1 MKNNTLILSLLPIF
15 FGFFVMGF
23 VDVVGIS
30 TNYVKDQFGL
40 SEAMSGFLPSV
51 VFIWFFLLSYPTAV
65 VMNKI
70 GRKSTVLISMV
81 ITIIGMFLP
90 FLIFDQVTCY
100 LAFAFLG
107 IGNTIL
113 QVSLNP
119 LVANMFNGKALT
131 SALTGGQVVKAVSS
145 FCGPLIAIFAV
156 KYFGNWQNMFPIFGT
171 ITLLSAI
178 WLLATPVPKEEIEKT
193 TTGNPFK
200 LLSDPKILFFFLG
213 IVAVVGIDVGM
224 NMISKKLLI
233 ERLSYDN
240 ETANLG
246 ASMYFICRTIG
257 AFIGTFLLA
266 VMSTRLY
273 FRVNMLTAL
282 ALLLLLAFIP
292 VSSPVFVLGMIGA
305 IGFMCSSIFAV
316 IFSSAIQAKPEKTNE
331 ISGLMITGVVGGAI
345 FPPIMTYSTTLF
357 GGAQMGGL
365 LVLSLAAVYLCVLA
379 LFSAKSA

>member
-1 MKNNTLILSLLPIF
+1 LPVF

-70 GRKSTVLISMV
+70 GRKNTVLISMV
-81 ITIIGMFLP
+81 VTIAGMFLP
-90 FLIFDQVTCY
+90 FFIFDKLTCY

-119 LVANMFNGKALT
+119 LVSNMFNGKALT
-131 SALTGGQVVKAVSS
+131 SALNGGQVVKAVSS
-145 FCGPLIAIFAV
+145 FCGPFIASFAV
-156 KYFGNWQNMFPIFGT
+156 IYLDNWINLFPIFGAIT
-171 ITLLSAI
+171 ILSGV
-178 WLLATPVPKEEIEKT
+178 WLMATPVPKEEQAT
-193 TTGNPFK
+193 TAGNPFK
-200 LLSDPKILFFFLG
+200 LLSDTKILLFFLG
-213 IVAVVGIDVGM
+213 IVAVVGIDVGT
-224 NMISKKLLI
+224 NMISKKLLL
-233 ERLSYDN
+233 ERITDN
-240 ETANLG
+240 NEIANMG
-246 ASMYFICRTIG
+246 ANMYFLCRTIG

-266 VMSTRLY
+266 KMSTRIY
-273 FRVNMLTAL
+273 FRIHIVAAL
-282 ALLLLLAFIP
+282 GFLLLLAFIP
-292 VSSPVFVLGMIGA
+292 VSSSVFVFGMIGA
-305 IGFMCSSIFAV
+305 IGFACSSIFTV

-345 FPPIMTYSTTLF
+345 FPPLMTQSTALF
-357 GGAQMGGL
+357 NGAQMGGL
-365 LVLSLAAVYLCVLA
+365 LVLSLAAVYLCFLTVA
-379 LFSAKSA
+379 VKK

>member
-1 MKNNTLILSLLPIF
+1 MKKNTFILSLLPVF

-30 TNYVKDQFGL
+30 TNYVKDEFGL

-70 GRKSTVLISMV
+70 GRKNTVLISMF
-81 ITIIGMFLP
+81 ITTVGMFLP
-90 FLIFDQVTCY
+90 FIVFNQTTCY

-107 IGNTIL
+107 IGNAIL

-119 LVANMFNGKALT
+119 LVSNMFNGKALT
-131 SALTGGQVVKAVSS
+131 SALNGGQVVKAVSS
-145 FCGPLIAIFAV
+145 FCGPFIASFAV
-156 KYFGNWQNMFPIFGT
+156 IYFGNWQNLFPIFGIIT
-171 ITLLSAI
+171 ILSAI
-178 WLLATPVPKEEIEKT
+178 WLLATSVPKEKT
-193 TTGNPFK
+193 ETTAGNPFK
-200 LLSDPKILFFFLG
+200 LLSDTKILLFFLG

-233 ERLSYDN
+233 ERLAYNN

-246 ASMYFICRTIG
+246 ASMYFICRTTG

-266 VMSTRLY
+266 KMSARLY
-273 FRVNMLTAL
+273 FRANMIAAL
-282 ALLLLLAFIP
+282 AFIFLLAFIP
-292 VSSPVFVLGMIGA
+292 TTSPVFVLGMIGA
-305 IGFMCSSIFAV
+305 IGFTCSSIFSV

-345 FPPIMTYSTTLF
+345 FPPLMTQSTLLF
-357 GGAQMGGL
+357 SGAQMGGL
-365 LVLSLAAVYLCVLA
+365 LVLSVAAIYLCFLTMAV
-379 LFSAKSA
+379 KK

>member
-1 MKNNTLILSLLPIF
+1 MKKNTFILSLLPIF

-30 TNYVKDQFGL
+30 TNYVKDEFGL

-70 GRKSTVLISMV
+70 GRKNTVLISMV
-81 ITIIGMFLP
+81 VTIVGMFLP
-90 FLIFDQVTCY
+90 FFIFDKITCY
-100 LAFAFLG
+100 LAFALLG

-119 LVANMFNGKALT
+119 LVSNMFNGKALT

-145 FCGPLIAIFAV
+145 FCGPLIASFAV
-156 KYFGNWQNMFPIFGT
+156 IYLGNWQNLFPIFGT
-171 ITLLSAI
+171 ITILSTV
-178 WLLATPVPKEEIEKT
+178 WLLATPVPKEELKHA

-200 LLSDPKILFFFLG
+200 LLSDTKILLFFLG
-213 IVAVVGIDVGM
+213 IVAVVGIDVGT

-233 ERLSYDN
+233 ERLAYSN
-240 ETANLG
+240 ETANFG

-273 FRVNMLTAL
+273 FRANMIAAL
-282 ALLLLLAFIP
+282 AFILLLAFIP
-292 VSSPVFVLGMIGA
+292 VQSPVFVLGMIGV
-305 IGFMCSSIFAV
+305 IGFTCSSIFSV
-316 IFSSAIQAKPEKTNE
+316 IFSSAIQSKPEKTNE
-331 ISGLMITGVVGGAI
+331 ISGLMITGVVGGAV
-345 FPPIMTYSTTLF
+345 FPPLMTLSTQLF
-357 GGAQMGGL
+357 NGAQMGGL
-365 LVLSLAAVYLCVLA
+365 LVLSLAAIYLCVLT
-379 LFSAKSA
+379 SAVKQQ

>member
-1 MKNNTLILSLLPIF
+1 MKKNRLILSLLPIF

-30 TNYVKDQFGL
+30 TNYVKDQFNL

-51 VFIWFFLLSYPTAV
+51 VFIWFFLLSYPTSV

-70 GRKSTVLISMV
+70 GRKNTVLISMFV
-81 ITIIGMFLP
+81 TIIGMFLP
-90 FLIFDQVTCY
+90 FFIFDKITCY

-119 LVANMFNGKALT
+119 LISNMFNGKALT

-145 FCGPLIAIFAV
+145 FCGPLIASFAV
-156 KYFGNWQNMFPIFGT
+156 IYLGNWQYLFPIFGT
-171 ITLLSAI
+171 ITVLSAV
-178 WLLATPVPKEEIEKT
+178 WLLATPVPKEDIEHQNA
-193 TTGNPFK
+193 GNPFK
-200 LLSDPKILFFFLG
+200 LLSDTKILLFFLG

-224 NMISKKLLI
+224 NMLSKKLLI
-233 ERLSYDN
+233 ERLAYNN

-273 FRVNMLTAL
+273 FRANMFMAL
-282 ALLLLLAFIP
+282 GLMLLLAFLP
-292 VSSPVFVLGMIGA
+292 LQSPVFVLGMIGA
-305 IGFMCSSIFAV
+305 IGFSCSSIFAV
-316 IFSSAIQAKPEKTNE
+316 IFSTAIQAKPEKTNE
-331 ISGLMITGVVGGAI
+331 ISGLMITGIVGGAV
-345 FPPIMTYSTTLF
+345 FPPLMTLATQLF
-357 GGAQMGGL
+357 NGTQTGGL
-365 LVLSLAAVYLCVLA
+365 LVLSVAALYLCFL
-379 LFSAKSA
+379 SIYRKT

>member
-1 MKNNTLILSLLPIF
+1 MKKSTFILSLLPVF

-30 TNYVKDQFGL
+30 TNYVKDEFGL

-51 VFIWFFLLSYPTAV
+51 VFIWFFLLSYPTV
-65 VMNKI
+65 VMMNKI
-70 GRKSTVLISMV
+70 GRKNTVFISML

-90 FLIFDQVTCY
+90 FFVFDKVTCF

-119 LVANMFNGKALT
+119 LVSNMFNGKALT

-145 FCGPLIAIFAV
+145 FCGPLIVSFAV
-156 KYFGNWQNMFPIFGT
+156 IYLGNWQYLFPVFGS
-171 ITLLSAI
+171 ITVLSAI
-178 WLLATPVPKEEIEKT
+178 WLMATPVPREERKKT
-193 TTGNPFK
+193 ATGNPFK
-200 LLSDPKILFFFLG
+200 LLSDTKILLFFLG
-213 IVAVVGIDVGM
+213 IMAVVGIDVGM

-233 ERLSYDN
+233 ERLAYNN

-273 FRVNMLTAL
+273 FRTNILTAL
-282 ALLLLLAFIP
+282 ILLLLLAF
-292 VSSPVFVLGMIGA
+292 SSLSVPILVLGLIGA
-305 IGFMCSSIFAV
+305 IGFACSSIFSV

-331 ISGLMITGVVGGAI
+331 ISGLMITGIVGGAV
-345 FPPIMTYSTTLF
+345 FPPLMTFSTQLF
-357 GGAQMGGL
+357 HGAQMGGL
-365 LVLSLAAVYLCVLA
+365 LVLSLAAVYLCVLTVA
-379 LFSAKSA
+379 MKK

>member
-1 MKNNTLILSLLPIF
+1 MKKNSFILSLLPIF

-30 TNYVKDQFGL
+30 TNYVKDQFNL

-70 GRKSTVLISMV
+70 GRKNTVLISMLV
-81 ITIIGMFLP
+81 TIVGMFLP
-90 FLIFDQVTCY
+90 FFIFDKTTCY

-119 LVANMFNGKALT
+119 LVSNMFNGKALT

-145 FCGPLIAIFAV
+145 FCGPLIASFSVI
-156 KYFGNWQNMFPIFGT
+156 YLGNWQNLFPIFGAIT
-171 ITLLSAI
+171 ILSAV
-178 WLLATPVPKEEIEKT
+178 WLLATPVPKEEVELKSA
-193 TTGNPFK
+193 GNPFK
-200 LLSDPKILFFFLG
+200 LLSDTKILFFFLG

-233 ERLSYDN
+233 ERLAYNN

-273 FRVNMLTAL
+273 FRANMLVAL
-282 ALLLLLAFIP
+282 GLILLLAFLPI
-292 VSSPVFVLGMIGA
+292 SSPVFVLGLIGA
-305 IGFMCSSIFAV
+305 IGFTCSSIFAV
-316 IFSSAIQAKPEKTNE
+316 IFSAAIQEKPEKTNE
-331 ISGLMITGVVGGAI
+331 ISGLMITGVVGGAV
-345 FPPIMTYSTTLF
+345 FPPLMTFSTQVF
-357 GGAQMGGL
+357 NGAQMGGL
-365 LVLSLAAVYLCVLA
+365 LVLSIAALYLCFLTMVV
-379 LFSAKSA
+379 KR

>member
-1 MKNNTLILSLLPIF
+1 MKKNTLILSLLPVF

-65 VMNKI
+65 IMNKI
-70 GRKSTVLISMV
+70 GRKNTVLISMLV
-81 ITIIGMFLP
+81 TIVGMFLP
-90 FLIFDQVTCY
+90 FFIFDQVTCY

-119 LVANMFNGKALT
+119 LVSNMFNGKALT
-131 SALTGGQVVKAVSS
+131 SALNGGQVVKAVSS
-145 FCGPLIAIFAV
+145 FCGPFIASFAV
-156 KYFGNWQNMFPIFGT
+156 IYLDNWINLFPVFGT
-171 ITLLSAI
+171 ITILSGV
-178 WLLATPVPKEEIEKT
+178 WLMATPVPGEEVAT
-193 TTGNPFK
+193 AAGNPFK
-200 LLSDPKILFFFLG
+200 LLSDTKILLFFLG
-213 IVAVVGIDVGM
+213 IVAVVGIDVGT

-233 ERLSYDN
+233 ERLAYSN
-240 ETANLG
+240 ETANYG

-266 VMSTRLY
+266 KMSTRLY
-273 FRVNMLTAL
+273 FRIHIFAAL
-282 ALLLLLAFIP
+282 GFLLLLAFIP
-292 VSSPVFVLGMIGA
+292 ASHPVFVLGMIGA
-305 IGFMCSSIFAV
+305 IGFTCSSIFSV

-331 ISGLMITGVVGGAI
+331 ISGLMITGVVGGAV
-345 FPPIMTYSTTLF
+345 FPPLMTQSTLLF
-357 GGAQMGGL
+357 NGAQMGGL
-365 LVLSLAAVYLCVLA
+365 LVLSLAAIYLCFLA
-379 LFSAKSA
+379 FAVKK

>member
-1 MKNNTLILSLLPIF
+1 MKKNTFILSLLPVF

-30 TNYVKDQFGL
+30 TNYVKDEFGL

-70 GRKSTVLISMV
+70 GRKNTVLISML
-81 ITIIGMFLP
+81 ITAVGMFLP
-90 FLIFDQVTCY
+90 FIVFNQTTCY

-107 IGNTIL
+107 IGNAIL

-119 LVANMFNGKALT
+119 LVSNMFNGKALT
-131 SALTGGQVVKAVSS
+131 SALNGGQVVKAVSS
-145 FCGPLIAIFAV
+145 FCGPFIASFAV
-156 KYFGNWQNMFPIFGT
+156 IYFGNWQNLFPIFGIIT
-171 ITLLSAI
+171 ILSAI
-178 WLLATPVPKEEIEKT
+178 WLLATSVPKEKT
-193 TTGNPFK
+193 ETTAGNPFK
-200 LLSDPKILFFFLG
+200 LLSDTKILLFFLG

-233 ERLSYDN
+233 ERLAYNN

-246 ASMYFICRTIG
+246 ASMYFICRTTG

-266 VMSTRLY
+266 KMSARLY
-273 FRVNMLTAL
+273 FRANMIAAL
-282 ALLLLLAFIP
+282 AFIFLLAFIP
-292 VSSPVFVLGMIGA
+292 TTSPVFVLGMIGA
-305 IGFMCSSIFAV
+305 IGFTCSSIFSV

-345 FPPIMTYSTTLF
+345 FPPLMTQSTLLF
-357 GGAQMGGL
+357 SGAQMGGL
-365 LVLSLAAVYLCVLA
+365 LVLSVAAIYLCFLTMAV
-379 LFSAKSA
+379 KK

>member
-1 MKNNTLILSLLPIF
+1 
-15 FGFFVMGF
+15 MGF

-30 TNYVKDQFGL
+30 TNYVKDQFNL

-65 VMNKI
+65 IMNKI
-70 GRKSTVLISMV
+70 GRKNTVLISMFV
-81 ITIIGMFLP
+81 TIAGMFFP
-90 FLIFDQVTCY
+90 FFIFDKITCY

-119 LVANMFNGKALT
+119 LVSNMFNGKALS

-145 FCGPLIAIFAV
+145 FCGPLIASFAV
-156 KYFGNWQNMFPIFGT
+156 IYFGNWQNLFPIFGT
-171 ITLLSAI
+171 ITILSAV
-178 WLLATPVPKEEIEKT
+178 WLMVTPVPKENIEQKS
-193 TTGNPFK
+193 TGNPFK
-200 LLSDPKILFFFLG
+200 LLSDTKILLFFLG

-233 ERLSYDN
+233 ERLAYSN

-266 VMSTRLY
+266 LMNTRLY
-273 FRVNMLTAL
+273 FRTNMFAAL
-282 ALLLLLAFIP
+282 GLILLLAFFP
-292 VSSPVFVLGMIGA
+292 LQSPVFVLGMIGA
-305 IGFMCSSIFAV
+305 IGFTCSSIFAV
-316 IFSSAIQAKPEKTNE
+316 IFSAAIQAKPEKTNE
-331 ISGLMITGVVGGAI
+331 ISGLMITGVVGGAV
-345 FPPIMTYSTTLF
+345 FPPLMTLSTQLF
-357 GGAQMGGL
+357 NGAQMGGL
-365 LVLSLAAVYLCVLA
+365 IVLSGAAIYLCFLA
-379 LFSAKSA
+379 STKPSSKMQ

>member
-1 MKNNTLILSLLPIF
+1 MKKTSLIFSLLPIF

-30 TNYVKDQFGL
+30 TNYVKDEFGL

-70 GRKSTVLISMV
+70 GRKNTVLTSMLV
-81 ITIIGMFLP
+81 TIIGMFLP
-90 FLIFDQVTCY
+90 FIIFDKGTCY

-119 LVANMFNGKALT
+119 LVSNMFNGKALT
-131 SALTGGQVVKAVSS
+131 SALTCGQVVKAGSS
-145 FCGPLIAIFAV
+145 FCGPLIAIFSV
-156 KYFGNWQNMFPIFGT
+156 NILGNWQNLFPIFGAIT
-171 ITLLSAI
+171 ILSAV
-178 WLLATPVPKEEIEKT
+178 WLLATPIPKEEQAKT

-200 LLSDPKILFFFLG
+200 LLSDTKILLFFLG

-233 ERLSYDN
+233 ERLAYNN

-246 ASMYFICRTIG
+246 ASMYFICRTVG

-266 VMSTRLY
+266 IMSTRLY
-273 FRVNMLTAL
+273 FRTNMLTAL
-282 ALLLLLAFIP
+282 GLLLLLAFIP

-305 IGFMCSSIFAV
+305 IGFTCSCIFAV
-316 IFSSAIQAKPEKTNE
+316 IFSSAIQDKPEKTNE

-345 FPPIMTYSTTLF
+345 FPPLMTQSTLLF
-357 GGAQMGGL
+357 NGAQMGGL
-365 LVLSLAAVYLCVLA
+365 LVLSIAAIYLCILTTVV
-379 LFSAKSA
+379 KK

>member
-1 MKNNTLILSLLPIF
+1 MKKNTLILSLLPVL

-30 TNYVKDQFGL
+30 TNYVKDEFGL

-70 GRKSTVLISMV
+70 GRKRTVLISMA
-81 ITIIGMFLP
+81 ITIAGMFLP
-90 FLIFDQVTCY
+90 FFIFDQVTCY

-119 LVANMFNGKALT
+119 LISNMFDGKALT

-145 FCGPLIAIFAV
+145 FCGPLIASFAV
-156 KYFGNWQNMFPIFGT
+156 IYLGKWQNMFPIFGA

-178 WLLATPVPKEEIEKT
+178 WLMATPVPKEEMKKN

-200 LLSDPKILFFFLG
+200 LLSDTKILLFFLG

-224 NMISKKLLI
+224 NMLSKKLLI
-233 ERLSYDN
+233 ERLAYDN

-246 ASMYFICRTIG
+246 ASMYFICRTVG

-273 FRVNMLTAL
+273 FRANMVTAL
-282 ALLLLLAFIP
+282 VLLLLLAFFP
-292 VSSPVFVLGMIGA
+292 ASSPAFVLGMIGA
-305 IGFMCSSIFAV
+305 IGFTCSSIFAV

-345 FPPIMTYSTTLF
+345 FPPIMTFSTTLF
-357 GGAQMGGL
+357 NGAQMGGL
-365 LVLSLAAVYLCVLA
+365 LVLSLAAIYLCVLTVA
-379 LFSAKSA
+379 VRK

>member
-1 MKNNTLILSLLPIF
+1 
-15 FGFFVMGF
+15 
-23 VDVVGIS
+23 
-30 TNYVKDQFGL
+30 VKDEFGL
-40 SEAMSGFLPSV
+40 SEAMSGFLPSI

-65 VMNKI
+65 LMNKI
-70 GRKSTVLISMV
+70 GRKNTVLISMV
-81 ITIIGMFLP
+81 ITIMGMFLP

-119 LVANMFNGKALT
+119 LISNMFSGKALT

-145 FCGPLIAIFAV
+145 FSGPFIASFAV
-156 KYFGNWQNMFPIFGT
+156 IYIGNWQNMFPIFGA

-178 WLLATPVPKEEIEKT
+178 WLMATHVPKEQMEKT
-193 TTGNPFK
+193 TTGNPFH
-200 LLSDPKILFFFLG
+200 LLSDTKILLFFLG

-224 NMISKKLLI
+224 NMLSKKLLI

-266 VMSTRLY
+266 VMSTRFY
-273 FRVNMLTAL
+273 FRANMVA
-282 ALLLLLAFIP
+282 ALLLLLLLALIP
-292 VSSPVFVLGMIGA
+292 VSSPVFVLGVIGA
-305 IGFMCSSIFAV
+305 IGFTCSSIFAV

-345 FPPIMTYSTTLF
+345 FPPIMTFSTTLF
-357 GGAQMGGL
+357 NGAQMGGL
-365 LVLSLAAVYLCVLA
+365 LVLSIAAIYLCILTVA
-379 LFSAKSA
+379 VKK

>member
-1 MKNNTLILSLLPIF
+1 MKKHTLILSLLPIF

-30 TNYVKDQFGL
+30 TNYVKDEFGL

-70 GRKSTVLISMV
+70 GRKNTVLISMV

-90 FLIFDQVTCY
+90 FIIFDQVTCY
-100 LAFAFLG
+100 LAFALLG

-156 KYFGNWQNMFPIFGT
+156 NQLGNWQNLFPIFGT

-178 WLLATPVPKEEIEKT
+178 WLMATSIPKEEMEKT

-200 LLSDPKILFFFLG
+200 LLADTKILFFFLG

-233 ERLSYDN
+233 ERLAYDN

-246 ASMYFICRTIG
+246 ASMYFFCRTIG

-266 VMSTRLY
+266 VMSARLY

-292 VSSPVFVLGMIGA
+292 ISSSIFVLCMIGA
-305 IGFMCSSIFAV
+305 IGFTCSSIFAV
-316 IFSSAIQAKPEKTNE
+316 IFSSAIQTKPEKTNE

-345 FPPIMTYSTTLF
+345 FPPIMTLSTTLF
-357 GGAQMGGL
+357 NGAQMGGL

-379 LFSAKSA
+379 LFSAKNV